1 MRVLIGAVS
10 GYVSDENIWVQER
23 QVIEGNSITDKT
35 GETWRTMYVSL
46 RNDLDTEIA
55 RYAVDENKHVLID
68 ISDVLRTLAA
78 VDGLGY
84 QITLSVKAYYSVSDT
99 YSAAQSITFT
109 PRGLVSPE
117 RLFIPA
123 TKEAHTLTTET
134 AVNNANA
141 FAFPN
146 KVIRGEDVVALF
158 VYGVSGVGY
167 KWTLDGS
174 TWVTSENTIT
184 AITAPKVV
192 AFPANTKAVALTYN
206 GVEYKRTFVDQE
218 CGKRYARVSWIPAFG
233 SESLKRAYFELR
245 AETVQA
251 GVTILQPN
259 TPGDWYRDIRSR
271 GDVVVLTLTGLT
283 QYDVWYYSDII
294 TSLRVEVDGFGR
306 VEIQT
311 KEITLPDG
319 ESGTFDLK
327 IKCKLAEYDA
337 VAL

>member
-10 GYVSDENIWVQER
+10 GYVSDEDIWLQER
-23 QVIEGNSITDKT
+23 QFVEVNSIADKT

-46 RNDLDTEIA
+46 RNDLDAEIA
-55 RYAVDENKHVLID
+55 RYAVDESKHVLID

-84 QITLSVKAYYSVSDT
+84 QIALSVKAYYSASGT

-109 PRGLVSPE
+109 PRGLISPA
-117 RLFIPA
+117 RLFVPA
-123 TKEAHTLTTET
+123 TKEAQALTTAT

-141 FAFPN
+141 FTFPN

-184 AITAPKVV
+184 ATTAPKVV
-192 AFPANTKAVALTYN
+192 TFPANTKAVALTYN

-218 CGKRYARVSWIPAFG
+218 CGKRYARVSWMPAFG

-251 GVTILQPN
+251 GVTTLQPN
-259 TPGDWYRDIRSR
+259 TPGDWYRDIRGR

-294 TSLRVEVDGFGR
+294 TSSRVEVDGFGR

-319 ESGTFDLK
+319 ESGKFDLK
-327 IKCKLAEYDA
+327 IKCKIAEYDA
-337 VAL
+337 VTL

>member
-10 GYVSDENIWVQER
+10 GYVSDEDIWLQER
-23 QVIEGNSITDKT
+23 QFIEVNSIANMT

-46 RNDLDTEIA
+46 RNDSDAEIA
-55 RYAVDENKHVLID
+55 RYAVDESKRVLVN
-68 ISDVLRTLAA
+68 ISDVLRTLAL
-78 VDGLGY
+78 VDGFGY
-84 QITLSVKAYYSVSDT
+84 QIGISVKAYYSASDT

-109 PRGLVSPE
+109 PRGLISPA
-117 RLFIPA
+117 RLFVPT
-123 TKEAHTLTTET
+123 TKEARSLTEATGVDNE
-134 AVNNANA
+134 NA
-141 FAFPN
+141 FTFPN
-146 KVIRGEDVVALF
+146 KVIRGESPVTLF
-158 VYGVSGVGY
+158 VYGVSGVGC
-167 KWTLDGS
+167 KWTEDGI
-174 TWVTSENTIT
+174 TWYTTENLIT
-184 AITAPKVV
+184 ATTAPRAVT
-192 AFPANTKAVALTYN
+192 FPANTKAVVLTHN
-206 GVEYKRTFVDQE
+206 GVEYKRVFVDQE
-218 CGKRYARVSWIPAFG
+218 CGKRYARLSWMPAFG

-251 GVTILQPN
+251 GVTTLQPN

-271 GDVVVLTLTGLT
+271 GDVVVLALTGLT

-294 TSLRVEVDGFGR
+294 TSSRVEVDGFGR

-327 IKCKLAEYDA
+327 IKCKIAEYDA